1 MNHIRYGLV
10 ARICRSHQRV
20 AGKARVQ
27 FPVSEIIFF
36 ALFSPFFRPF
46 FAFADVLGWMWAT
59 WVILGRSETAPGR
72 RLLLLLALWS
82 STVCM

>member
-36 ALFSPFFRPF
+36 ALFSPFFRLCRR
-46 FAFADVLGWMWAT
+46 AGVDVGDVGDSWAK
-59 WVILGRSETAPGR
+59 
-72 RLLLLLALWS
+72 
-82 STVCM
+82 